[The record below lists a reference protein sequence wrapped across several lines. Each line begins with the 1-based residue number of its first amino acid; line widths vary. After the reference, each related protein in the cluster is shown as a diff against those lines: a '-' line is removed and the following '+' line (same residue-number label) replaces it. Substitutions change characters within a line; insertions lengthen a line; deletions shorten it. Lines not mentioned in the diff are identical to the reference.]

1 VEAPKKFSPVNSFVF
16 PKKTFREKISF
27 SVGEIGELELKVKNL
42 KAALEFY
49 QDKLGISV
57 LDADSKSAMC
67 DCNGM
72 RFMLTKSNEHGSRAV
87 LYLKVDD
94 IQRTFDILKARG
106 VEFYESPKPVVNIP
120 GYMLWVAFF
129 HDVDN
134 NLLSLMSENWIL
146 ETANAI

>member
-1 VEAPKKFSPVNSFVF
+1 MSDQNNFGPINSYVF

-42 KAALEFY
+42 RAAIEFY

-72 RFMLTKSNEHGSRAV
+72 RFMLTKSDQQGGRAV

-94 IQRTFDILKARG
+94 IQLTFDILKARG
-106 VEFYESPKPVVNIP
+106 VEFYDAPKSIVAIP
-120 GYMLWVAFF
+120 GYSLWVAFF

-134 NLLSLMSENWIL
+134 NLLSLMSETAVL
-146 ETANAI
+146 ETAQAI